1 MDMKIVGKIV
11 LIYLLLYTS
20 IGFSQKTSDK
30 LKREQSR
37 LEQKISDTKF
47 LLSKSKSAKE
57 TSLDELKVIKN
68 QIFYREQLLK
78 NYDNQIRAAEL
89 SLKSKA
95 QQIELLYEK
104 INQLKKQYQK
114 LLIYAYKHRNIY
126 GKMMF
131 VFSSGSYFEAL
142 KRIKYLEYIAEIQ
155 EKQFLAIR
163 QHQKLIKEEIIII
176 EKEKEHKRAI
186 IQEKLNEKIEIE
198 SDRKNQE
205 YLYQKFKNE
214 ENILISKLAKEER
227 LRRNLRDRINEA
239 IRQEIAAEEA
249 RRKKEEAERLVSSDT
264 KNNLNSSSS
273 ESIFLETKESYKL
286 NASFEK
292 NKGRLPWPV
301 ERGNITENFGKNLHP
316 TLKNV
321 TTNNRGIDIS
331 TSKNSQV
338 RAVFKGQVTSVLK
351 IPGAGKVII
360 IKHGNYRTV
369 YSNLQDT
376 YVKSGMNIDTK
387 KVIGTL
393 LLSESVNMS
402 IAHFE
407 IHHVIGSKVTCLN
420 PTLWISH

>member
-1 MDMKIVGKIV
+1 MKIVGKIV

-131 VFSSGSYFEAL
+131 IFSSGSYFEAL

-214 ENILISKLAKEER
+214 ENILISKLAKEES

-301 ERGNITENFGKNLHP
+301 KRGNITENFGKNLHP

>member
-1 MDMKIVGKIV
+1 MKIVDKIL
-11 LIYLLLYTS
+11 LIYLLSTS
-20 IGFSQKTSDK
+20 IGFSQTTSDK

-57 TSLDELKVIKN
+57 ASLDELKIIEN

-89 SLKSKA
+89 TLKSKV
-95 QQIELLYEK
+95 QQIDLLYEK
-104 INQLKKQYQK
+104 IDQLKKQYQR
-114 LLIYAYKHRNIY
+114 LLIYAYKNRNIY

-131 VFSSGSYFEAL
+131 IFSSGSYFEAL

-163 QHQKLIKEEIIII
+163 QHQALIEEEIIVIEN
-176 EKEKEHKRAI
+176 EKENKRAI
-186 IQEKLNEKIEIE
+186 IQEKLDEKSQIEF
-198 SDRKNQE
+198 DRKKQE

-214 ENILISKLAKEER
+214 ENVLISKLAKEER
-227 LRRNLRDRINEA
+227 LKKKLRDRINEA
-239 IRQEIAAEEA
+239 IRQEIAAEAA
-249 RRKKEEAERLVSSDT
+249 RRKKEEERLASSD
-264 KNNLNSSSS
+264 KNNNLNSSSE
-273 ESIFLETKESYKL
+273 ESIFSETKESYKL

-301 ERGNITENFGKNLHP
+301 ERGNITERFGKNSHP

-331 TSKNSQV
+331 TAKNSKV
-338 RAVFKGQVTSVLK
+338 RSVFKGRVTSVLK

-376 YVKSGMNIDTK
+376 YVKTGMSIDTK

>member
-1 MDMKIVGKIV
+1 MKIVGKIV
-11 LIYLLLYTS
+11 FIYLLLYTS

>member
-1 MDMKIVGKIV
+1 MKIVGKIV

>member
-1 MDMKIVGKIV
+1 MKIVDKIL

-47 LLSKSKSAKE
+47 LLSKSQSAKE
-57 TSLDELKVIKN
+57 TSLDELKVIEN

-89 SLKSKA
+89 SLESKV
-95 QQIELLYEK
+95 QQIDLLFEK
-104 INQLKKQYQK
+104 IDQLKKQYQR
-114 LLIYAYKHRNIY
+114 LLIYAYKHRNID

-131 VFSSGSYFEAL
+131 IFSSGSYFEAL

-163 QHQKLIKEEIIII
+163 QNQLLIKEEIIVI
-176 EKEKEHKRAI
+176 EKEKEHKRTI
-186 IQEKLNEKIEIE
+186 IQEKLNEKIQIE
-198 SDRKNQE
+198 SDRKKQE

-214 ENILISKLAKEER
+214 EDVLISKLSKEET
-227 LRRNLRDRINEA
+227 LKKKLRDRINEA
-239 IRQEIAAEEA
+239 IRKEIAVELA
-249 RRKKEEAERLVSSDT
+249 RRKKEEAERLSSSDK
-264 KNNLNSSSS
+264 KNNLNTSSG
-273 ESIFLETKESYKL
+273 ESIFSETKESYKL

-301 ERGNITENFGKNLHP
+301 ERGNITENFGKNSHP

-338 RAVFKGQVTSVLK
+338 RSVFKGQVTSVLK

-393 LLSESVNMS
+393 LLSESINMS